1 MGVGM
6 RRSGVVRMS
15 IRGTRPAPAPAPRR
29 RRARLR
35 SGWCVLWVA
44 GVVSGCGSSGGTLS
58 AGGASAAAQ
67 GVTASCAG
75 LTAAQQLKAARVVFD
90 GRMITGPT
98 VRMGGTS
105 VLASPARV
113 LVMRYLKGHGPGTVG
128 VQTADTS
135 SGTEVTVDAEG
146 IEPRAGQWWRIFSD
160 RSRPPFPTSICAGS
174 RQIRP
179 PGGSHRRFSGD
190 GVSFAYPSS
199 WRARHYQV
207 TSSFSTEIVYL
218 TPQRMHPPCVTRHAT
233 RNTTITCRQPITRLG
248 PGSLL
253 AFWSID
259 SMPGRSFKDAAGQ
272 RLRIGGHSARLRITH
287 DSCEIGA
294 QQSMDAVIPVTTS
307 PENWYEFIACIRGPR
322 ISLREHQLRDLLS
335 SVRFDR

>member
-1 MGVGM
+1 
-6 RRSGVVRMS
+6 VRMA
-15 IRGTRPAPAPAPRR
+15 IRGTRPAPAPSPRR

-58 AGGASAAAQ
+58 ANGAAPAAQ
-67 GVTASCAG
+67 GVAASCAG
-75 LTAAQQLKAARVVFD
+75 LTAAQRLKAARVVFD
-90 GRMITGPT
+90 GRMLTGPT
-98 VRMGGTS
+98 VGMGRTR

-113 LVMRYLKGHGPGTVG
+113 LVMRYLKGRGPGTAS

-135 SGTEVTVDAEG
+135 SGTGVAVDAEG
-146 IEPRAGQWWRIFSD
+146 IEPQAGQWWRIFSD

-174 RQIRP
+174 RRIKP
-179 PGGSHRRFSGD
+179 PGGSRRRFSGD

-199 WRARHYQV
+199 WRAHHYQV
-207 TSSFSTEIVYL
+207 SSSFSTEIVYL
-218 TPQRMHPPCVTRHAT
+218 SPQRMHPPCVTRHGS
-233 RNTTITCRQPITRLG
+233 RNTTITCRQPIARLG

-253 AFWSID
+253 AFWSIE
-259 SMPGRSFKDAAGQ
+259 SMPGWSFKGATGQ
-272 RLRIGGHSARLRITH
+272 RLRIGGRSARLRITH
-287 DSCEIGA
+287 DSCGIGA
-294 QQSMDAVIPVTTS
+294 QQTMDAVIPVTPG

-322 ISLREHQLRDLLS
+322 VSLRRHQLRDLLG